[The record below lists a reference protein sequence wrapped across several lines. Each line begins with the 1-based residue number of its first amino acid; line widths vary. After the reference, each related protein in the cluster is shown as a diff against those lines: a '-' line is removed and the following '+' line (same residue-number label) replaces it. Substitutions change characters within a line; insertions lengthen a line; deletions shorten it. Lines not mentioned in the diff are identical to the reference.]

1 MVLPRGSLF
10 RFDKGCQG
18 GRKSNLGTRLVV
30 VEEGR
35 DRYLGGWGYTRPAH
49 GESEELCHWCKVVV
63 IVEVMESNSEYSQG
77 SSQRRRVSKP
87 LIEKR
92 RRARINRSL
101 SQLVEMVAKPNKIQE
116 NRTARFEKAYILEM
130 TVEYVKKIKDKRIF
144 PEKPSYDEHENSFQ
158 DGYRLCMNEIQN
170 FFVKSPERKPSE
182 ELLMKSLL
190 KYLCRKLKV
199 PSTRNHALPDTH
211 DNQIE
216 RSHNSAVPWL
226 GYKAID
232 DDKTILTRTNNG
244 MSMTSDCKS
253 EIPCNDSCSSA
264 SQPCTEDEGTY
275 SVSESDSS
283 ISDEKV
289 FYDRKIQNEMLNKNL
304 LNQGQTETKMWR
316 PW

>member
-1 MVLPRGSLF
+1 LF
-10 RFDKGCQG
+10 RFDEGCPG

-30 VEEGR
+30 LEEGR
-35 DRYLGGWGYTRPAH
+35 DRVLEGWGCTRPAH

-130 TVEYVKKIKDKRIF
+130 TVEYVKKIKDKRIL
-144 PEKPSYDEHENSFQ
+144 PEKLSYDEHETSFQ
-158 DGYRLCMNEIQN
+158 DGFRLCMTEIQN
-170 FFVKSPERKPSE
+170 FFKKFPEKKPSE

-199 PSTRNHALPDTH
+199 PPTISDTFPDAQ
-211 DNQIE
+211 NGQME
-216 RSHNSAVPWL
+216 CSQNSAVPWL
-226 GYKAID
+226 GCEETEDEKQFVRSSNEISDTLDYKSG
-232 DDKTILTRTNNG
+232 TPCTN
-244 MSMTSDCKS
+244 
-253 EIPCNDSCSSA
+253 SCSSA
-264 SQPCTEDEGTY
+264 SLPSTEDEGTF

-289 FYDRKIQNEMLNKNL
+289 FYGNKIQKEVVNKIL
-304 LNQGQTETKMWR
+304 LNQVQTETQMWR